1 MRITEG
7 VEVKRNQVCP
17 KCNAT
22 DIIPR
27 VRVLDYLNAVAPQSL
42 QVEVPEN
49 PDALIFKGKQRGS
62 LHAWICGSCGFA
74 ELFVSNPGDLL
85 AAYRKNPDR
94 QESAL
99 NLD

>member
-1 MRITEG
+1 L
-7 VEVKRNQVCP
+7 EVKRDQVCP

-22 DIIPR
+22 DIIPG
-27 VRVLDYLNAVAPQSL
+27 VRVLDYLNALAPQSL

-49 PDALIFKGKQRGS
+49 PDALFFKGKQRGS

-85 AAYRKNPDR
+85 AAYRKNPNRED
-94 QESAL
+94 SAL
-99 NLD
+99 DFD